1 VQPLQFHYSLDKNLG
16 TFVALTFPENVS
28 TRTADVRAMDLK
40 THKLYTPEQE
50 EDGKPVARIIVY
62 QALGDR

>member
-1 VQPLQFHYSLDKNLG
+1 
-16 TFVALTFPENVS
+16 
-28 TRTADVRAMDLK
+28 MDLK

-50 EDGKPVARIIVY
+50 EDGKPVARMIVY